1 MDNSGFRAFLA
12 KDEGKTETN
21 AKPEL
26 TAEERAHRKDKQQ
39 AGYERRMAIQKRREE
54 ALAEASRYVDRA
66 AERRKEQGGRQSYYD
81 EEEERQAKKEAAEQV
96 AASNAPTF
104 AQLGER
110 EDILQQ
116 QHRVSIH
123 QSKYLGGDIEHT
135 HLVKGL
141 DFALL
146 QKTRAE
152 LSSADAAKVKKKE
165 EEAAAKLPVGRLGG
179 PAAGDAPLSKRG
191 VAARTHTARAVPASR
206 DAARIGSSSSSG
218 GADSAKVVF
227 NSEFAREV
235 HRSIFPKASHPN
247 RALVEGRVV
256 LIFDARPESMATV
269 PSILVRSLDDLSG
282 PQRSTAD
289 TNGVGADLP
298 AGLLS
303 RLSKIATYITGSSA
317 GGSVAGSS
325 LNSGKKKKKEKAG
338 SDAPE
343 PGEAP
348 SILTM
353 APLVRNPCEGTG
365 RGAHKRPP
373 LDDTA
378 PTRVEHASG
387 GWACTLPRAPGVR
400 PHVAASTAS
409 PAATTAEASASTCAG
424 KPEATAQP
432 TIDDDVDDIFGDV
445 GSDYVCEPSKEQLAK
460 AARDSADAR
469 LLRGAQSGSTRA
481 PHVLEAREGSEE
493 GADRLAPPLSVGD
506 DGDTGADV
514 STLLKQALA
523 KGGRLASSGAS
534 QDRGHS
540 ANMTSSGTSSRVG
553 KSGIAGAASMVLEE
567 EEDVDDEALLK
578 AAKGG
583 QLGAPAAPKQTGKDL
598 RMAAMDDSYDELFP
612 DTYQGYA
619 NALQLGPDEDEEQ
632 GIVRSKE
639 ETEEGAANLG
649 KGKGKRGA
657 VDNEKAEAL
666 KKAAKEDRELA
677 AIEKLM
683 EERAAKR
690 QRRDNE
696 GEAEAGS

>member
-12 KDEGKTETN
+12 KDERKPETN

-26 TAEERAHRKDKQQ
+26 TAEERARRKEKQQ

-81 EEEERQAKKEAAEQV
+81 EEEERQAKKEVAEQV

-152 LSSADAAKVKKKE
+152 LSAADAAKVKKKE
-165 EEAAAKLPVGRLGG
+165 EEAAAKLPAGRVGG

-191 VAARTHTARAVPASR
+191 VAARAHTARAVPTSR
-206 DAARIGSSSSSG
+206 DAARIGSSSSPG
-218 GADSAKVVF
+218 GADGAKVVF

-269 PSILVRSLDDLSG
+269 PNILVRSLDDLSG

-289 TNGVGADLP
+289 TNGVDADLP

-303 RLSKIATYITGSSA
+303 RLSKIATYITGGSA

-325 LNSGKKKKKEKAG
+325 LNSGKKKKKEKTG

-353 APLVRNPCEGTG
+353 APLVRNPSAGTG
-365 RGAHKRPP
+365 RGAHKRPS

-378 PTRVEHASG
+378 PTRMQLASG
-387 GWACTLPRAPGVR
+387 GWACTLPRAPGAQ
-400 PHVAASTAS
+400 PHVAASAAS

-424 KPEATAQP
+424 KSEATAQP

-481 PHVLEAREGSEE
+481 PHVLEATEGSEE
-493 GADRLAPPLSVGD
+493 SADRLAPPLSVD
-506 DGDTGADV
+506 DNGNTGADV
-514 STLLKQALA
+514 NTLLKQALA
-523 KGGRLASSGAS
+523 KGGRLASSGTS
-534 QDRGHS
+534 QDR
-540 ANMTSSGTSSRVG
+540 ANMTSSGASSRVG

-619 NALQLGPDEDEEQ
+619 NTLQLGPDEDEEQ

-639 ETEEGAANLG
+639 ETEEDAANLG

-657 VDNEKAEAL
+657 VDKEKAEAL
-666 KKAAKEDRELA
+666 KKTAKEDRELA

-696 GEAEAGS
+696 GEADAGS